1 MVTDIAL
8 FFEPISTDLSVF
20 RNEGTVG
27 EKIQSFQSEAD
38 FPEIGKGSV
47 AIFGVSE
54 NRRSNSTKAE
64 SESLNVIRQA
74 FYRLKNH
81 FGNQEM
87 VDLGNINPG
96 ETVEDTYYAV
106 SNSVAAIVKQGG
118 VAVILGGSQDLTYAN
133 YLAYEQLEQVVN
145 LTCVDS
151 RFDLGDAE
159 DEIAHDQYL
168 QKIILH
174 QPNIL
179 FNFSNITYQTHHVL
193 PKELDLIKKMYFD
206 AYRLGEV
213 QQNLEEVEPIVRNAD
228 LVSFDL
234 SAIRSSD
241 FPSNERS
248 EPNGLTGQES
258 CAIARYAGLSDKL
271 SSVGFYNA
279 TSVGTD
285 SVSAELIAQLVW
297 YFVWGV
303 SSRKKDYPFTDKNEY
318 TKYTVTL
325 NEGQYDVVFYKS
337 SRSDRWWM
345 EVPYPSKRG
354 AKYQR
359 HFMVPCS
366 YSDYLA
372 ACEDEVP
379 DRWWQTFQKLG

>member
-8 FFEPISTDLSVF
+8 FFEPVSADLSEF

-27 EKIQSFQSEAD
+27 EKIQSFQSSTD
-38 FPEIGKGSV
+38 FPVIAKGAV
-47 AIFGVSE
+47 AIFGVFE
-54 NRRSNSTKAE
+54 NRRSNVPSVE
-64 SESLNVIRQA
+64 SDSLNVIRKA
-74 FYRLKNH
+74 FYQLKNH
-81 FGNQEM
+81 FGNQEIL
-87 VDLGNINPG
+87 DLGNISPG

-106 SNSVAAIVKQGG
+106 SNSVASIIKQGG
-118 VAVILGGSQDLTYAN
+118 IVLILGGSQDLTYAN
-133 YLAYEQLEQVVN
+133 YLAYEKLEQVVN
-145 LTCVDS
+145 LTCVDT
-151 RFDLGDAE
+151 RFDLGDVE
-159 DEIAHDQYL
+159 DEISYDRYL

-179 FNFSNITYQTHHVL
+179 FNYSNLTYQTHHVL

-228 LVSFDL
+228 IVSFDL
-234 SAIRSSD
+234 SCIRSSD
-241 FPSNERS
+241 FPANERS
-248 EPNGLTGQES
+248 EPNGLSGQEA

-271 SSVGFYNA
+271 SSIGFYDASTIGSNP
-279 TSVGTD
+279 
-285 SVSAELIAQLVW
+285 VSAELTAQLLW

-303 SSRKKDYPFTDKNEY
+303 SSRKMDYPFADKNEY
-318 TKYTVTL
+318 TKYTVAL

-379 DRWWQTFQKLG
+379 DRWWQAFQKLG